1 MLHEFACEL
10 CCQPKVADQ
19 LAINPTRRAYAAEKA
34 IQTAVAFRQAAEA
47 AGSADD
53 SPCDTALLDR
63 AERYLVALFDRH
75 FQPGMQVSP
84 ENLVKRAMTLAQSV
98 HGAVTVA
105 EQAWE
110 NAQSAAEEAAHEAAA
125 AEAEEAEKLAEE
137 AKAKAEAARKRAAPR
152 SAAKTEATTGPQGD
166 GDSGA
171 GRNGVGDGQGDG
183 EPAPG
188 SGEPLTLEAVKA
200 MAVADLAIDAVTK
213 SRLVTNELRTVGEAM
228 AFRKSREF
236 TEIEGIGKERA
247 ERLDAALEELS
258 SRVQ

>member
-1 MLHEFACEL
+1 MLHKFACEL

-19 LAINPTRRAYAAEKA
+19 LASNPTRRAYAAEKA
-34 IQTAVAFRQAAEA
+34 IQTAVAFRRAAEA

-110 NAQSAAEEAAHEAAA
+110 NAQSAAEEAAREAAA

-152 SAAKTEATTGPQGD
+152 SAAKADSKGD
-166 GDSGA
+166 GGSGT
-171 GRNGVGDGQGDG
+171 GGEGKGDGEGDG

-188 SGEPLTLEAVKA
+188 TGEPLTLEAVKA